1 MSTPAVAAGR
11 VILAHPT
18 SRRMLAWALASL
30 AALVL
35 LPVVALLALLTS
47 PPPTTVGT
55 ADGIP
60 AVYAPMYEAA
70 GAAYRIDPFLLTAL
84 HETESDFSR
93 DPAAFTPNSAGALGP
108 MQFLPTT
115 WVAYR
120 NAWRTLASRRPGRY
134 PHMCPAH
141 GCITD
146 DFDAIAAAAEY
157 LHQLGADGT
166 LGQATFGALVRY
178 KGTPPASIPYA
189 RQTLT
194 LAQQLQSENTT
205 SAGVPIKAA
214 GGPLIDRLIALAG
227 EIARELIP
235 YCYGGG
241 HVTPARPSHGSY
253 CHDANN
259 NFISGSAYDGLDCS
273 SAVSMLLQQ
282 AGVNTAT
289 LDSSEFM
296 GFAQPG
302 EGARFTI
309 WANPAHVFVVLD
321 GRGWGTSNSN
331 PYGGA
336 GWAPHTTVGFTP
348 RHLEGL

>member
-1 MSTPAVAAGR
+1 MSTPAQTAGR

-18 SRRMLAWALASL
+18 GRRLLAWALGCL

-35 LPVVALLALLTS
+35 LPIVALLALLSTGT
-47 PPPTTVGT
+47 PQATVGV
-55 ADGIP
+55 ALGIP

-70 GAAYRIDPFLLTAL
+70 GAAYRVDPFVLAAL
-84 HETESDFSR
+84 HKTESDFSR

-108 MQFLPTT
+108 MQFLPST
-115 WVAYR
+115 WAGYKE
-120 NAWRTLASRRPGRY
+120 AWRALAARPASY
-134 PHMCPAH
+134 PHTCPAH

-157 LHQLGADGT
+157 LHQLGATAALD
-166 LGQATFGALVRY
+166 QRTFQALVRY

-189 RQTLT
+189 RETLA

-205 SAGVPIKAA
+205 SAGTPIQAP
-214 GGPLIDRLIALAG
+214 GGPLIERLIAVAG
-227 EIARELIP
+227 EIAGQRIP

-241 HVTPARPSHGSY
+241 HLTPARPSHGSY

-259 NFISGSAYDGLDCS
+259 SFISGSAYDGLDCS

-289 LDSSEFM
+289 LDSTAFM

-321 GRGWGTSNSN
+321 GRGWGTSDSN
-331 PYGGA
+331 PHGGP

-348 RHLEGL
+348 RHLAGL